1 MEKYILNETPV
12 RTTEGFKINNINI
25 ELDIPELE
33 DFDDFIIENSKNI
46 EITYKKINKPIET
59 KIGITYKKYY
69 EVNIRILENS
79 INNELIVLTNSF
91 ENNSSLIDNI
101 NITFSKGSK
110 ANLLINYNSV
120 ISKYTYH
127 HLIQKVTME
136 ENSNGTIS
144 IINNLNK
151 ESVNMLEIETNIE
164 NSATLKTNIFDL
176 GASKIINR
184 FYGKLNS
191 FKATN
196 YLNNIY
202 IGQNKDII
210 DMNYHVQNIGK
221 NTFNNIEVQGVLM
234 DEASKNFKGTIDFIE
249 GSSKSVG
256 KENENCILLSEKA
269 KSKSLPMLLCHEE
282 DVEGAHGVSTGK
294 VDEEKLFYLNSR
306 GYSEKEALKLIVN
319 SNFNKIIKEV
329 ENEKVEDRLYTLIDE
344 KLSM

>member
-33 DFDDFIIENSKNI
+33 DFDDYIIENSKNI
-46 EITYKKINKPIET
+46 EITYKKVNKPIET

-79 INNELIVLTNSF
+79 INNELIVLTNNF

-184 FYGKLNS
+184 FYGKLDN
-191 FKATN
+191 FKA
-196 YLNNIY
+196 
-202 IGQNKDII
+202 
-210 DMNYHVQNIGK
+210 YHVQNIGK